1 MKFLYT
7 SLFIY
12 LLACLSLSAQ
22 EKAKAFGIKFK
33 GFVNYEMIYDSR
45 QVVAARDG
53 NVLLYPSPVNE
64 DPNGQDLNA
73 VSQFNAFAITTRLQG
88 VISGPDALGAKTS
101 GMISGDFFGTANDKI
116 GLFRLRQ
123 AFVKL
128 SWENSDLLVGKAW
141 HPLFVT
147 EVFPK
152 VLSFGA
158 GIPIYPLSR
167 APQLSYTLK
176 GKQLSMTLAVSAQQ
190 DFAALGPNGRSPSYL
205 MNTGLPELNTR
216 LVYKTDRLLMGAAA
230 GFWKLKPQ
238 LETATGFQTKE
249 TVNGW
254 LLNSFAKLSL
264 KNTTFRG
271 GYLYGSNMSQFLMF
285 GGYGVSEVE
294 EPTQIEKYRPTTA
307 SSLWADL
314 DFKKGAIS
322 MGIFGGYTQ
331 NHGAD
336 QEMAGAVYAM
346 GANIDHY
353 LRVAPRIAY
362 TSGKVRI
369 GLEAIYH
376 VAAYGTPDER
386 YQVVDTN
393 DVDALRILSSVV
405 YSF

>member
-1 MKFLYT
+1 MRTLYIT
-7 SLFIY
+7 LLISLIG
-12 LLACLSLSAQ
+12 LQCISAQ

-53 NVLLYPSPVNE
+53 NVLLYPSQVNE

-128 SWENSDLLVGKAW
+128 SWEKSDLLIGKSW

-167 APQLSYTLK
+167 APQLAYTLK
-176 GKQLSMTLAVSAQQ
+176 GKQLSMTLALSAQQ

-230 GFWKLKPQ
+230 GFWKLKPR
-238 LETATGFQTKE
+238 LETATGYQTKE

-264 KNTTFRG
+264 KNTTIRG
-271 GYLYGSNMSQFLMF
+271 GYLYGSNMSQFFMF

-294 EPTQIEKYRPTTA
+294 EPTQTEHYSPTTA

-314 DFKKGAIS
+314 DFKKGAVS
-322 MGIFGGYTQ
+322 LGVFGGYTQ

-336 QEMAGAVYAM
+336 QEMVGSVYAM
-346 GANIDHY
+346 GANIDNY

-362 TSGKVRI
+362 TSGKVRV

-376 VAAYGTPDER
+376 VAAYGTTDAN
-386 YQVVDTN
+386 YQVVDAN
-393 DVDALRILSSVV
+393 NVDALRVLTSVV